1 MATISPVTR
10 QGCLFPGLY
19 NPLGNQ
25 TDQSQITQIIPQSS
39 VWTWLTTALCPCSH
53 WSSAHMHWNWYSWS
67 RNSQSDQTEFPFR
80 GARGRELPSQLLKN
94 GCMCFF
100 HCIFLPAL
108 METGAAQPLD
118 EPAEPG
124 IWQPWLVS
132 GIWEE
137 HQLKKMRG

>member
-1 MATISPVTR
+1 MATISPAMG
-10 QGCLFPGLY
+10 QWCLFPGIS

-25 TDQSQITQIIPQSS
+25 TDQSQIAEIIPTILGVDMVNHS
-39 VWTWLTTALCPCSH
+39 ALPCSH
-53 WSSAHMHWNWYSWS
+53 WSWAHMHWNWYSGS

-108 METGAAQPLD
+108 METGTARPLD
-118 EPAEPG
+118 EPAEPS